1 MQDIRIL
8 SRSCENDMYALQMQW
23 RNEISNLGM
32 FFVICYTKVHSKFV
46 LIRFFFAAKN
56 LCRIWVKMFG

>member
-1 MQDIRIL
+1 L

-23 RNEISNLGM
+23 RNEISNLGT
-32 FFVICYTKVHSKFV
+32 FYFVIYYTKVHSEV
-46 LIRFFFAAKN
+46 DLIHLFSVVKN

>member
-8 SRSCENDMYALQMQW
+8 SQSYENDMYVLQMQW

-32 FFVICYTKVHSKFV
+32 FSFV
-46 LIRFFFAAKN
+46 LYYTIQSS
-56 LCRIWVKMFG
+56 